1 MKLYLT
7 LPQANELIL
16 LGLSEKYSS
25 THFTTLSENK
35 EPSYY
40 SAEMNTQDTWKYK
53 YPTFTVTDLQ
63 SFLLEKGYTLCCVPF
78 PKTGEIG
85 VNCYGSAST
94 YSAIKKELIDALFH
108 CVKRHFGIKNK
119 KNDIPRK

>member
-25 THFTTLSENK
+25 IHFTTLSENK

-40 SAEMNTQDTWKYK
+40 SAEMNTPDTGKYK

-63 SFLLEKGYTLCCVPF
+63 SFLLNKGYTLCCVPF

-108 CVKRHFGIKNK
+108 CVKRHFGIIK
-119 KNDIPRK
+119 

>member
-7 LPQANELIL
+7 LLQANELIL
-16 LGLSEKYSS
+16 LGMSEKYSS
-25 THFTTLSENK
+25 IHFTTLSENK

-40 SAEMNTQDTWKYK
+40 SAETNTPDTWKYK

-63 SFLLEKGYTLCCVPF
+63 SFLLNKGYTLRCVPF
-78 PKTGEIG
+78 PKTNEIG

-94 YSAIKKELIDALFH
+94 YSAIKKELIDALFY
-108 CVKRHFGIKNK
+108 CVKRHFYTTK
-119 KNDIPRK
+119 

>member
-1 MKLYLT
+1 MKNYLT
-7 LPQANELIL
+7 VGQASELIRC
-16 LGLSEKYSS
+16 GMSEKYSS
-25 THFTTLSENK
+25 MHFTTLSENK

-40 SAEMNTQDTWKYK
+40 SAEMNTPDTGKYK

-63 SFLLEKGYTLCCVPF
+63 SFLLEKGYTLRCVPF

-94 YSAIKKELIDALFH
+94 YSAIKKELIDALFY
-108 CVKRHFGIKNK
+108 CVKRHFDIIK
-119 KNDIPRK
+119 

>member
-25 THFTTLSENK
+25 IHFTTLSENK

-40 SAEMNTQDTWKYK
+40 SAEMNTPDTGKYK

-63 SFLLEKGYTLCCVPF
+63 SFLLNKGYTLRF
-78 PKTGEIG
+78 FSLPKTNEIG
-85 VNCYGSAST
+85 VICYGNASI
-94 YSAIKKELIDALFH
+94 YSTIKKELIDALFH
-108 CVKRHFGIKNK
+108 CVKRHFDTTK
-119 KNDIPRK
+119 

>member
-25 THFTTLSENK
+25 IHFTTLSENK

-40 SAEMNTQDTWKYK
+40 SAEINTSDVEKYK
-53 YPTFTVTDLQ
+53 YPTFTVADLQ
-63 SFLLEKGYTLCCVPF
+63 NFLLNKDYTLRCMPF
-78 PKTGEIG
+78 LKRGYMG
-85 VNCYGSAST
+85 VTCYGSEST
-94 YSAIKKELIDALFH
+94 YTAIKKELIDALFH
-108 CVKRHFGIKNK
+108 CVKRHFDTTK
-119 KNDIPRK
+119 

>member
-25 THFTTLSENK
+25 IHFTTLSENK

-40 SAEMNTQDTWKYK
+40 SAEMNMSDVEKYQH
-53 YPTFTVTDLQ
+53 PTFTVADLQ
-63 SFLLEKGYTLCCVPF
+63 SFLLEKGYTLCCAPF

-108 CVKRHFGIKNK
+108 CVKRHFDTTK
-119 KNDIPRK
+119 

>member
-1 MKLYLT
+1 MKNYLT
-7 LPQANELIL
+7 VGQASELIRC
-16 LGLSEKYSS
+16 GMSEKYSS
-25 THFTTLSENK
+25 MHFTTLNESQ

-40 SAEMNTQDTWKYK
+40 SAEMNMPDVETYE
-53 YPTFTVTDLQ
+53 YPTFTVADLQ
-63 SFLLEKGYTLCCVPF
+63 SFLLVKGYTLRCVPF

-108 CVKRHFGIKNK
+108 CVKRHFDTTK
-119 KNDIPRK
+119 

>member
-7 LPQANELIL
+7 LLQANELIL

-25 THFTTLSENK
+25 IHFTTLSENK

-40 SAEMNTQDTWKYK
+40 SAEMNTPDTGKYK

-63 SFLLEKGYTLCCVPF
+63 SFLLNKGYTLRCVPF
-78 PKTGEIG
+78 PKTNEIG
-85 VNCYGSAST
+85 VSCYGSASI
-94 YSAIKKELIDALFH
+94 YSTIKKELTDVLYY
-108 CVKRHFGIKNK
+108 CVKRHLTQ
-119 KNDIPRK
+119 

>member
-7 LPQANELIL
+7 LLQANELIL

-25 THFTTLSENK
+25 IHFTTLSENK

-40 SAEMNTQDTWKYK
+40 SAGMNTPDTGKYK

-63 SFLLEKGYTLCCVPF
+63 SFLLNKGYALRLFPL
-78 PKTGEIG
+78 PKTNEIG
-85 VNCYGSAST
+85 VICYGSEGT

-108 CVKRHFGIKNK
+108 CVKRHFGIIK
-119 KNDIPRK
+119 

>member
-25 THFTTLSENK
+25 IHFTTLSENK

-40 SAEMNTQDTWKYK
+40 SAEMNTPDVEKYK
-53 YPTFTVTDLQ
+53 YPTFTVADLQ
-63 SFLLEKGYTLCCVPF
+63 NFLLERGYTLRCVPL
-78 PKTGEIG
+78 PKTNEIG
-85 VNCYGSAST
+85 VICYGSASI

-108 CVKRHFGIKNK
+108 CVKRHFDTTK
-119 KNDIPRK
+119 